1 MGDFD
6 KNKTYTY
13 TINTAK
19 INPSV
24 LYVNLNIPEPIE
36 VTIDRKLTTM
46 QEYKEAKEVLKKFTL
61 NGKN

>member
-13 TINTAK
+13 TINTAN